1 MKAVYKKPVLRLE
14 YFTLSQSIASCGD
27 FSDSTLGEP
36 GNHQDRTCG
45 WDMGNVTIW
54 TGQGDSCDLWWGAD
68 DEYNGVCYN
77 NPNPGLQIFGS

>member
-45 WDMGNVTIW
+45 WDMGKRIW
-54 TGQGDSCDLWWGAD
+54 GFEENGSLRLQKR
-68 DEYNGVCYN
+68 NGVIYELF
-77 NPNPGLQIFGS
+77 P